1 MDNSS
6 KQLESTE
13 SILSPLPS
21 HSFVMKKK
29 ERTPEEGSKA
39 IYRMAVIAAIDS
51 TKGRRSTTD
60 MSNTLSFEPSP
71 VTTELLS
78 PASLDRTPMSINC
91 SSIES
96 ENKPADD
103 DTDLDDQGSPLR
115 MFEDREALGVHSET
129 KKDRRVGQLTSGSLY
144 FTMVLFAYVR
154 FQVFY
159 SRTLININFLVCYLH
174 MFICLFFRKTVISD
188 NICTEARDISP
199 FIL

>member
-96 ENKPADD
+96 ENKPEDD

-115 MFEDREALGVHSET
+115 MFEDREALGDHSET
-129 KKDRRVGQLTSGSLY
+129 KKDRRVGQDRKS
-144 FTMVLFAYVR
+144 TMVLFAYVR

-174 MFICLFFRKTVISD
+174 KLICLFF
-188 NICTEARDISP
+188 
-199 FIL
+199 